1 MPTKY
6 PQKNQSVRVGF
17 FVCGIWLV
25 WLWCGYGVAMVW
37 LWCGYGVAMVWL
49 WCETQ
54 EKNSGNIWLLR
65 LNTSI
70 QC

>member
-25 WLWCGYGVAMVW
+25 WLWCGYGVT
-37 LWCGYGVAMVWL
+37 MVWL

>member
-1 MPTKY
+1 MF
-6 PQKNQSVRVGF
+6 VGF
-17 FVCGIWLV
+17 G
-25 WLWCGYGVAMVW
+25 WCGYGVAMVW
-37 LWCGYGVAMVWL
+37 LWCDYGVAVVWL